1 MCVTQASVRAI
12 RKSSSFICESPSSA
26 SGMGMRKTV
35 SFSSVA
41 DVKQVSHSYPSD
53 FFYTQSET
61 DRFRREA
68 REERKSSLRTY
79 TEQLSESASS
89 SVPVVII
96 MTLGIIATTIAC
108 LPILLGLKFVSVF
121 VTDSK
126 DIIDSS
132 VVPSSVDSKND
143 TSLTERLVSSLL
155 GESCQDDKR
164 YSRVWELK

>member
-1 MCVTQASVRAI
+1 MWSKLVTVI
-12 RKSSSFICESPSSA
+12 RRISFILRVKLIGTLLLCLFFCSIVVEVPSNWYSP
-26 SGMGMRKTV
+26 KLCC
-35 SFSSVA
+35 
-41 DVKQVSHSYPSD
+41 
-53 FFYTQSET
+53 
-61 DRFRREA
+61 RFRREA

-164 YSRVWELK
+164 YSRVWELKWTLGCHLSHLK